1 MRRSIVLLAGLC
13 GMAVFSGCVSGP
25 EYQRP
30 QVAVPAE
37 IRGQAP
43 PGAAADSASLADS
56 AWWEIFHDEA
66 LKALIEEALR
76 NGYDVRLAAARVEEA
91 EASAGIVR
99 SQAYPAL
106 TPSAE
111 VGHGQT
117 SLFSPSGRV
126 VGTIGQVN
134 LGLSWELDLWGRI
147 RRSNEAALAQV
158 LASEEA
164 RRGVFLSL
172 VSEVATTYFQLRQL
186 DLQLEIARRTTAAF
200 QGTYDLFNRRLE
212 GGAASALETASA
224 EALLAATAA
233 TIPDLERQIAGLE
246 NQLSALLGRNPGP
259 IPRGAVLNDQFLPPE
274 IPAGLPSDLLK
285 RRPDLLET
293 EQNLIAANALVGVA
307 KADYFPQISLTAALG
322 GIAPQVSELFRD
334 GKTWS
339 IGAGLLGPV
348 LQPGRLRNQYRAAV
362 ARRDQARIAYERSVN
377 NAFVE
382 VSTAL
387 LAYQKYAEA
396 ERERTREVAAY
407 QQAVQI
413 ADQRYVA
420 GLSSYLDVLQAQ
432 QQLFPAEILLA
443 QGRYNRLATLVQLY
457 RALGGG
463 WKLTD
468 PAWVGGAVGAG
479 RERVTIEP
487 LRHRASTRCP
497 DAGTATMPCGPST
510 IL

>member
-1 MRRSIVLLAGLC
+1 VRRPWARLPGLVVPILLAAAL
-13 GMAVFSGCVSGP
+13 AGCVSGP
-25 EYQRP
+25 NYQRP
-30 QVAVPAE
+30 AVAVPE
-37 IRGQAP
+37 VTRGQTP
-43 PGAAADSASLADS
+43 PATAAGSASLADQ
-56 AWWEIFHDEA
+56 AWWEVFHDDA
-66 LKALIEEALR
+66 LKALIQAALH
-76 NGYDVRLAAARVEEA
+76 NGYDVRLAAARVA
-91 EASAGIVR
+91 EAQANAGIVR
-99 SQAYPAL
+99 AEAYPAL
-106 TPSAE
+106 TPSAQ

-117 SLFSPSGRV
+117 SFFSPSGTV

-200 QGTYDLFNRRLE
+200 QGTFDLFNRRLQ

-246 NQLSALLGRNPGP
+246 NQLSALVGRNPGP

-274 IPAGLPSDLLK
+274 IPPGLPSDLLK

-307 KADYFPQISLTAALG
+307 KADYFPQISLTAAVG
-322 GIAPQVSELFRD
+322 GVAPQVSQLFRE

-362 ARRDQARIAYERSVN
+362 ARWDQARIAYERSVN

-396 ERERTREVAAY
+396 ERERTREVTAY

-413 ADQRYVA
+413 ANQRYVA

-443 QGRYNRLATLVQLY
+443 QARYSRLATLVQLY

-463 WKLTD
+463 WKLND
-468 PAWVGGAVGAG
+468 PQWAGGGKGVGRG
-479 RERVTIEP
+479 
-487 LRHRASTRCP
+487 LQ
-497 DAGTATMPCGPST
+497 
-510 IL
+510 